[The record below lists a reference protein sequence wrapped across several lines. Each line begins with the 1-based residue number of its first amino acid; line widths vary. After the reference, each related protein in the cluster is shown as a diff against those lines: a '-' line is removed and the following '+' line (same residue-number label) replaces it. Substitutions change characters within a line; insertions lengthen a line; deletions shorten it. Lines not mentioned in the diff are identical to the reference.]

1 MNMIKKILLLSIAV
15 ASLSSCMKDIDINEK
30 RIHITPKET
39 FYIENNIQHTQT
51 YLRFYENAVVSVS
64 YNSKTVWD
72 LAFDASTEGYKVFPN
87 YAMGVLSHQTEFSS
101 VESATKDYVNTIVGK
116 DELWNIEDPQY
127 STITDS
133 LHFAKADVGTVF
145 ILENTNHENNDYKYV
160 AVQITEK
167 NDTQYTFEYQSIMNS
182 ELKGKRTINKNND
195 YSYVYFSFEEDKEV
209 AVEPIKDEWHMV
221 ATPFFGWYETNTIG
235 VFMEWMQS
243 GFLINNEA
251 GVEATRVYDED
262 ISFDE
267 IDLSFVDLYDFTDLK
282 GIIGGRYKLLG
293 DKSSGDVYTMDV
305 NKKYIIKVFD
315 KDDEIT
321 KYYKFTVI
329 YYKNEEG
336 ENHYPTVQFELL
348 K

>member
-1 MNMIKKILLLSIAV
+1 MIKKILLISIAI
-15 ASLSSCMKDIDINEK
+15 ASLSSCLKDIDINEK
-30 RIHITPKET
+30 RVHITPKET
-39 FYIENNIQHTQT
+39 FIIGDNIQHNQT
-51 YLRFYENAVVSVS
+51 FLRFYEEAVIDVTV
-64 YNSKTVWD
+64 NSKTVWD
-72 LAFDASTEGYKVFPN
+72 LTFEASTEGYRVFPN
-87 YAMGVLSHQTEFSS
+87 WAMGVLSHETEFSS
-101 VESATKDYVNTIVGK
+101 LESATKDYVNTIVGK
-116 DELWNIEDPQY
+116 DELWNIDDPQY
-127 STITDS
+127 STINDS

-145 ILENTNHENNDYKYV
+145 VLENTNHENSDYKYM
-160 AVQITEK
+160 AVMISEK
-167 NDTQYTFEYQSIMNS
+167 SETQYTFEFQSILNP
-182 ELKGKRTINKNND
+182 EIKAKRTINKNND
-195 YSYVYFSFEEDKEV
+195 YCYVYFSFEEDKEV
-209 AVEPIKDEWHMV
+209 AVEPFKDEWHIV

-235 VFMEWMQS
+235 VFTEWMQS

-251 GVEATRVYDED
+251 GIEGIRIYDED

-267 IDLSFVDLYDFTDLK
+267 IDLSFVDLYEFSDMK

-321 KYYKFTVI
+321 KYYKLTVI

-336 ENHYPTVQFELL
+336 KNHYPTVQFELL